1 MGLLYTI
8 RFPTELNVGEISA
21 QVFWN
26 LFSTDLHEI
35 LNGKIIHSNK
45 IRFSY
50 KHLMIKRSKKN
61 WTQCLDVSMSSF
73 SGEKR
78 IKFDN

>member
-1 MGLLYTI
+1 MCLLYTI

-45 IRFSY
+45 IRFS
-50 KHLMIKRSKKN
+50 
-61 WTQCLDVSMSSF
+61 
-73 SGEKR
+73 
-78 IKFDN
+78 